1 MCETQWFLLEQGTEV
16 QDQDTSDGRTERGN
30 PLGASVKIMTRG
42 RTKVANSH
50 EKLLQK
56 DHYRA
61 MIPVVVE
68 STRSRDSL
76 HQETWRRR
84 MKLAPT

>member
-1 MCETQWFLLEQGTEV
+1 MGEIRWSLLEQGTEV
-16 QDQDTSDGRTERGN
+16 QDQDASEGRTKRGN
-30 PLGASVKIMTRG
+30 PLGSSVKIMTRG

-61 MIPVVVE
+61 MIPVVV
-68 STRSRDSL
+68 
-76 HQETWRRR
+76 
-84 MKLAPT
+84 